1 MNTIL
6 SAAIALTTLTSLF
19 LVLRYRNTRIEGSA
33 PMPLV
38 TFLAALFTSGL
49 DVGLLMFPMVDFEI
63 FASEPDYA
71 FANPLA
77 LEFGFW
83 GFLVWGFY
91 FLTTFYFCVV
101 EPRLQLFEIPAIK
114 LINNLTII
122 GTCAFTGYLFL
133 HYLPGYIEGMPD
145 AVRYALVA
153 GTVLVAVISST
164 QIRFVK
170 VLSLASSGLFF
181 ALIAGSFLASD
192 MGVSGFADT
201 VGQFGDYFGQ
211 LPRYVFPINDY
222 HAFYLFW
229 WFAWSIMIGQF
240 VSRFVSGFTAWQL
253 LLLLLVVPSIPI
265 ALWFS
270 VLYWYFANDIS
281 IAGLMSW
288 AMMGV
293 GILFVVNSLDSLTR
307 LYTQNIGLTV
317 DALGTKRYVAVNWV
331 ILFALVMAFQFTP
344 FKIEW
349 VGLVVVGIYAA
360 IYTLVFLR
368 RAAISPRLNSQA
380 L

>member
-1 MNTIL
+1 MNAIL
-6 SAAIALTTLTSLF
+6 STAIALTTLTSLL

-38 TFLAALFTSGL
+38 TFLAVLFTSGL

-133 HYLPGYIEGMPD
+133 HYLPGYIEGIPD
-145 AVRYALVA
+145 AVRYGLVA

-181 ALIAGSFLASD
+181 ALIAGSFIASG

-201 VGQFGDYFGQ
+201 AGQLGDYFGQ

-253 LLLLLVVPSIPI
+253 LLLLLIVPSIPI

-307 LYTQNIGLTV
+307 LYTTNIGLTV
-317 DALGTKRYVAVNWV
+317 EALGTGRYVAVNWV
-331 ILFALVMAFQFTP
+331 ILFLLIMAFQFTP

-368 RAAISPRLNSQA
+368 RAGLRSVPA
-380 L
+380 

>member
-1 MNTIL
+1 MKAIL
-6 SAAIALTTLTSLF
+6 SAAIVITLLTSVF
-19 LVLRYRNTRIEGSA
+19 IVIRYRKLRISGA
-33 PMPLV
+33 TPIPLV
-38 TFLAALFTSGL
+38 TFMAILFTSGL
-49 DVGLLMFPMVDFEI
+49 DVGLIMFPMVDFEM
-63 FASEPDYA
+63 FATEPDYA

-77 LEFGFW
+77 IEFGFW

-101 EPRLQLFEIPAIK
+101 EPKLQLFELPLIK
-114 LINNLTII
+114 VVNNLTIV

-133 HYLPGYIEGMPD
+133 HYLPDYIAGIPD
-145 AVRYALVA
+145 PVRFALVA
-153 GTVLVAVISST
+153 ATVLVAVISST

-170 VLSLASSGLFF
+170 VLSLISSALFF
-181 ALIAGSFLASD
+181 ALIGGAFLASD
-192 MGVSGFADT
+192 MGGAGLLASAALL
-201 VGQFGDYFGQ
+201 GDYFGQ
-211 LPRYVFPINDY
+211 LDQFVLPVNDY

-253 LLLLLVVPSIPI
+253 LLLLLIVPSIPI

-349 VGLVVVGIYAA
+349 VGLVVVGIYSA

-368 RAAISPRLNSQA
+368 RAALRSVPV
-380 L
+380 

>member
-6 SAAIALTTLTSLF
+6 SAAIALTTLTSLL

-38 TFLAALFTSGL
+38 TFLAVLFTSGL

-133 HYLPGYIEGMPD
+133 HYLPGYIDGIPD
-145 AVRYALVA
+145 AVRYGLVA

-181 ALIAGSFLASD
+181 ALIAGSFIASG

-201 VGQFGDYFGQ
+201 LGQLGDYFGQ
-211 LPRYVFPINDY
+211 LPHFVFPINDY

-253 LLLLLVVPSIPI
+253 LLLLLIVPSIPI

-307 LYTQNIGLTV
+307 LYTTNIGLTV
-317 DALGTKRYVAVNWV
+317 EALGTGRYVAVNWV
-331 ILFALVMAFQFTP
+331 ILFLLIMAFQFTP

-368 RAAISPRLNSQA
+368 RAALRSVPA
-380 L
+380 

>member
-6 SAAIALTTLTSLF
+6 SIAIAVTTLTSVF
-19 LVLRYRNTRIEGSA
+19 LVLRFRNVHLEGSA
-33 PMPLV
+33 PMPLL
-38 TFLAALFTSGL
+38 TFLAVLFTSGL

-114 LINNLTII
+114 LFNNLTII

-133 HYLPGYIEGMPD
+133 HYLPSYIEGIPD
-145 AVRYALVA
+145 GVRYALVA

-170 VLSLASSGLFF
+170 MLSLASSGLFF
-181 ALIAGSFLASD
+181 SLIAGFFLASG
-192 MGVSGFADT
+192 MGILGFADT
-201 VGQFGDYFGQ
+201 LGQLGDYFGQ
-211 LPRYVFPINDY
+211 LPRYVFPIDDY

-253 LLLLLVVPSIPI
+253 LLLLLIVPSIPI

-270 VLYWYFANDIS
+270 VLYWYFANEIS
-281 IAGLMSW
+281 IAGFMSW

-307 LYTQNIGLTV
+307 LYTTNIGLTV
-317 DALGTKRYVAVNWV
+317 EALGTGRYVAVNWV
-331 ILFALVMAFQFTP
+331 ILVALVMAFQFTP

-368 RAAISPRLNSQA
+368 RATLRSVTA
-380 L
+380 

>member
-1 MNTIL
+1 
-6 SAAIALTTLTSLF
+6 
-19 LVLRYRNTRIEGSA
+19 
-33 PMPLV
+33 MPLV
-38 TFLAALFTSGL
+38 TFLAVLFTSGL

-133 HYLPGYIEGMPD
+133 HYLPGYIEGIPD

-153 GTVLVAVISST
+153 ATVLVAVISST

-170 VLSLASSGLFF
+170 ALSLASSGLFF
-181 ALIAGSFLASD
+181 ALIAGSFMASG
-192 MGVSGFADT
+192 MGVSGFAGT
-201 VGQFGDYFGQ
+201 VGQLGDYFGQ
-211 LPRYVFPINDY
+211 LPHFVFPINDY

-229 WFAWSIMIGQF
+229 WLAWSIMIGQF

-253 LLLLLVVPSIPI
+253 LLLLLIVPSIPI

-307 LYTQNIGLTV
+307 LYTTNVGLTV
-317 DALGTKRYVAVNWV
+317 DALGTGRYVAVNWV
-331 ILFALVMAFQFTP
+331 ILFALIMAFQFTP

-368 RAAISPRLNSQA
+368 RAALRSVPV
-380 L
+380 